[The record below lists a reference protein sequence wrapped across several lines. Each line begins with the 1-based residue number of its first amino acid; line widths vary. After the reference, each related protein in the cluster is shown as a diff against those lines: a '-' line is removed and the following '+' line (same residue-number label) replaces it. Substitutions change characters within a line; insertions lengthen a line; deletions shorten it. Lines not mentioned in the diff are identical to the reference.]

1 MSFKKW
7 REDLVKTLISK
18 GYLSSSKIIR
28 SFRIVPREK
37 FLPVNLKEKA
47 YTDMPLSIGFKQ
59 TISAPHM
66 VAIMAEVSD
75 FKNGNKI
82 LEIGTGSGYNAAIT
96 AEIICQTNNKT
107 LGHVYTLEIIPELFS
122 FAKKNIEK
130 TNYDKKVTVIQQ
142 DGSIGYAEEAP
153 YDRII
158 VTAAAPPKAPT
169 VLIEQLKP
177 GGILLIPVG
186 DHHFFQSLLKIKKN
200 YDGNTVTE
208 NLGSVAFVPLTGKN
222 GWKFSSY

>member
-47 YTDMPLSIGFKQ
+47 YIDIPLSIGFKQ

-75 FKNGNKI
+75 LKNNNKI

-96 AEIICQTNNKT
+96 AEIICQTNNKS

-130 TNYDKKVTVIQQ
+130 TNYDKTVTVIQQ

-153 YDRII
+153 
-158 VTAAAPPKAPT
+158 
-169 VLIEQLKP
+169 
-177 GGILLIPVG
+177 
-186 DHHFFQSLLKIKKN
+186 
-200 YDGNTVTE
+200 
-208 NLGSVAFVPLTGKN
+208 
-222 GWKFSSY
+222 

>member
-47 YTDMPLSIGFKQ
+47 YIDIPLSIGFKQ

-96 AEIICQTNNKT
+96 AEIICQANNKT

-158 VTAAAPPKAPT
+158 VTAAAPKAPT
-169 VLIEQLKP
+169 VLIEQLKA
-177 GGILLIPVG
+177 GGMLLIPVG
-186 DHHFFQSLLKIKKN
+186 DHYFFQSLIKIKKN
-200 YDGNTVTE
+200 YDGSTVTE

>member
-1 MSFKKW
+1 MFFKEW

-18 GYLSSSKIIR
+18 EYLYSSKVIR

-37 FLPVNLKEKA
+37 FLPINLKEKA
-47 YTDMPLSIGFKQ
+47 YIDTPLPIGFEQ

-75 FKNGNKI
+75 FKTGNKI
-82 LEIGTGSGYNAAIT
+82 LEIGTGSGYNAAIM
-96 AEIICQTNNKT
+96 AEIVCQTNYKP

-122 FAKKNIEK
+122 FAKKNLEE
-130 TNYDKKVTVIQQ
+130 TNYNNKVTNILH
-142 DGSIGYAEEAP
+142 DGSIGYSDQAP
-153 YDRII
+153 YDRIL
-158 VTAAAPPKAPT
+158 VTAAAPKAPT

-186 DHHFFQSLLKIKKN
+186 DHHFFQSLIKIKKN
-200 YDGNTVTE
+200 YDGSTVTE